1 MDAQPDQRSLRWGV
15 LSTADIARRKVIP
28 GLRKAARCSVVAIAS
43 RDGAR
48 ARAVAAE
55 LDIPTAYG
63 SYEALLAADDI
74 DAVYIPLPNHLH
86 AEWTIAAAR
95 AGKHV
100 LCEKPLAMTAAEA
113 DRDGRRVRARG
124 RPADGGLHV
133 SPASVV
139 GRRAR
144 PRRVR
149 PDRASRR
156 GRQLVLVLQ
165 RRPDQHP
172 QHRGIRWRRPV
183 RHRLLQREPVPDAV
197 RRRAASV
204 STPGS
209 CAIRRPASTCSR
221 ARSSRSTPASA
232 TFTCSTR
239 AEPDQRVDIYGTEG
253 RLRVHIPFN
262 VPPDRPTE
270 ITLTAGGDPPVAPDS
285 EVLRF
290 AIADP
295 YTVEAERFAAAILD
309 DLATPTPPEDAIAN
323 LRVIERIFA
332 AGDADGAI

>member
-113 DRDGRRVRARG
+113 AGW
-124 RPADGGLHV
+124 
-133 SPASVV
+133 
-139 GRRAR
+139 
-144 PRRVR
+144 
-149 PDRASRR
+149 SRY
-156 GRQLVLVLQ
+156 
-165 RRPDQHP
+165 
-172 QHRGIRWRRPV
+172 
-183 RHRLLQREPVPDAV
+183 
-197 RRRAASV
+197 
-204 STPGS
+204 
-209 CAIRRPASTCSR
+209 
-221 ARSSRSTPASA
+221 ASA
-232 TFTCSTR
+232 
-239 AEPDQRVDIYGTEG
+239 RVSG
-253 RLRVHIPFN
+253 
-262 VPPDRPTE
+262 
-270 ITLTAGGDPPVAPDS
+270 
-285 EVLRF
+285 
-290 AIADP
+290 
-295 YTVEAERFAAAILD
+295 
-309 DLATPTPPEDAIAN
+309 
-323 LRVIERIFA
+323 
-332 AGDADGAI
+332 